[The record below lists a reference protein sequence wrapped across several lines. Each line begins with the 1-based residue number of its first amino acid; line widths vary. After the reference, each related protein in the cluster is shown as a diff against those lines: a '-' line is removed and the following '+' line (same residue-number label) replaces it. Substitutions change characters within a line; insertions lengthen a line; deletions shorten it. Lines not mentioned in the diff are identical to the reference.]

1 MSLSPRFESTPGA
14 TGVDVVD
21 PVETRHFPLDTDAP
35 VEPTP
40 GDPGTFAFPVDAA
53 CRISVGRLGL
63 PYMLPVDVRTPEGDP
78 IASVDSPTTRELPD
92 GDYLVELHSPI
103 KVYLRAAGPLRVAAS
118 PDGVAF
124 EFDGTAAVDVGA
136 RSYHSAPAATV
147 TVPDDPA
154 AAMDAVSTFSSALK
168 TTSPERAW
176 PTLRGHP
183 PAVERGDEL
192 AIPDGLDAPET
203 GVRIVA
209 PPEYAAVYA
218 VAPLAYYLSAAVVP
232 GETARLTAE
241 SGVDRPLGD
250 DPTELADAVAALL
263 KRVFFLD
270 CATRTEGLYPD
281 ELHERDVLAAR
292 TDLDFADLYDAD
304 PADRL
309 AAYLSVPD
317 DAVAAAASPWHR
329 VTYVRPDAGAVEL
342 LPALVNDLSL
352 IRPKASADDPADRTV
367 DDRLDGA
374 LDSFLRRPRA
384 SADRAS
390 PESASTG
397 RSNGERA
404 SAAQSDAASEE
415 FVRSVRSPTGDA
427 EDATADGVPEV
438 GEYVSLPE
446 TDALERAWVG
456 DGTPIRGT
464 KLVPEAF
471 AHETPEPSDGTV
483 DVTVVCNDEAMR
495 EEWDSVGEI
504 YGSREDLPVDVTARV
519 GVSTADLRRLLAEDC
534 DVFHFV
540 GHIDGRGFQC
550 PDGVLDAAAVGET
563 NATTALLNGCRSHD
577 QGVELV
583 KAGASAAVVSLSDL
597 FNSGAVE
604 VGETLAR
611 LLHHGFGV
619 GAAMKIVREYTSI
632 GNRYVVVGD
641 PGVTVA
647 YCESGLPMIHHV
659 VDGGDE
665 RFDVTPYSYPTRVRS
680 VGTNIRSYLQ
690 GSDRYHVG
698 VGPCG
703 EKSATPQALQMSF
716 VGDSQPLIVD
726 GELVWSDEWLG
737 H

>member
-1 MSLSPRFESTPGA
+1 MTLSPRFESAPGA

-21 PVETRHFPLDTDAP
+21 PVETRHFPLATDAP
-35 VEPTP
+35 VDPTP
-40 GDPGTFAFPVDAA
+40 VDPGRFAFPVDAA
-53 CRISVGRLGL
+53 CRVSVGRLGL

-78 IASVDSPTTRELPD
+78 IASVDSPATRELPA

-103 KVYLRAAGPLRVAAS
+103 KVYLRTEGPVRVEAT
-118 PDGVAF
+118 PEGVAF
-124 EFDGTAAVDVGA
+124 EFGETTAVDVGA

-154 AAMDAVSTFSSALK
+154 AAMAAVSTFASALK

-192 AIPDGLDAPET
+192 AVPDGLDAPET
-203 GVRIVA
+203 GITLRVPA
-209 PPEYAAVYA
+209 DYGHVYA
-218 VAPLAYYLSAAVVP
+218 VAPLAYYLGATVEP
-232 GETARLTAE
+232 GETARITAG
-241 SGVDRPLGD
+241 SGVDRRLGD
-250 DPTELADAVAALL
+250 DPTAVADAVAGLL

-281 ELHERDVLAAR
+281 DLREREVLAAR
-292 TDLDFADLYDAD
+292 ADIDFAGLYDAD
-304 PADRL
+304 TADRL
-309 AAYLSVPD
+309 AAYLAVPD

-329 VTYVRPDAGAVEL
+329 VAYVRPDADALGL

-352 IRPKASADDPADRTV
+352 IRPKASAADAADAADGAV

-374 LDSFLRRPRA
+374 LDSFLRGPRA
-384 SADRAS
+384 SA
-390 PESASTG
+390 G
-397 RSNGERA
+397 RA
-404 SAAQSDAASEE
+404 SAERTGGERGSDGRAGTAGDDLL
-415 FVRSVRSPTGDA
+415 RSVRSPADDA
-427 EDATADGVPEV
+427 SAAGVPDV

-464 KLVPEAF
+464 KLVAEAF
-471 AHETPEPSDGTV
+471 ARETPEPSDGTV

-519 GVSTADLRRLLAEDC
+519 GVPTGELRALLAGDC

-550 PDGVLDAAAVGET
+550 PDGVLDAADVGET

-583 KAGASAAVVSLSDL
+583 RAGASAAVVSLSDL

-619 GAAMKIVREYTSI
+619 GAAMRIVRDHTSI

-647 YCESGLPMIHHV
+647 YCESGLPIIHRV
-659 VDGGDE
+659 AERGDG
-665 RFDVTPYSYPTRVRS
+665 RFDVTPYSYPTRVRGM
-680 VGTNIRSYLQ
+680 GTNVRPYLQ
-690 GSDRYHVG
+690 ESDCYHVG

-703 EKSATPQALQMSF
+703 EKSTDPRALQVSF

-726 GELVWSDEWLG
+726 DELVWSDEWFDR
-737 H
+737 

>member
-1 MSLSPRFESTPGA
+1 MSLSPRFESTSGA

-21 PVETRHFPLDTDAP
+21 PVETRHFSVGTDAP
-35 VEPTP
+35 VDPTP
-40 GDPGTFAFPVDAA
+40 VDPEAFAFPVDAA
-53 CRISVGRLGL
+53 CRVSVGRLRL
-63 PYMLPVDVRTPEGDP
+63 PYMLPVDVRTPEGDA
-78 IASVDSPTTRELPD
+78 IVSVDSPTTRDLPHA
-92 GDYLVELHSPI
+92 DYLVELHSPI
-103 KVYLRAAGPLRVAAS
+103 KVYLRAAGPVRVEAT
-118 PDGVAF
+118 PEGVAF
-124 EFDGTAAVDVGA
+124 EFEDTTGVDVGA

-147 TVPDDPA
+147 TVPDDPEA
-154 AAMDAVSTFSSALK
+154 VMDAVSAFSSALK

-183 PAVERGDEL
+183 PRVERGDEL
-192 AIPDGLDAPET
+192 AVPDGLDAPET
-203 GVRIVA
+203 GVRITV

-218 VAPLAYYLSAAVVP
+218 VTPLAYYLGADVAP
-232 GETARLTAE
+232 GDTARLTAE
-241 SGVDRPLGD
+241 SGVDRRLGD

-270 CATRTEGLYPD
+270 CAVRTEGLYPD
-281 ELHERDVLAAR
+281 DLHEREVLQAR
-292 TDLDFADLYDAD
+292 ADLDFAGLYDAE
-304 PADRL
+304 PAERL

-317 DAVAAAASPWHR
+317 DAVEAVTSPWHR
-329 VTYVRPDAGAVEL
+329 VTHVQPDAGAVEL

-352 IRPKASADDPADRTV
+352 IRPKVGTDDAAGRTV
-367 DDRLDGA
+367 DDRIDGA
-374 LDSFLRRPRA
+374 LDSFLRRQRVNA
-384 SADRAS
+384 
-390 PESASTG
+390 
-397 RSNGERA
+397 ERA
-404 SAAQSDAASEE
+404 SAEHPVGEYASAERAGAAGED
-415 FVRSVRSPTGDA
+415 FVRSVRSPTGHANGD
-427 EDATADGVPEV
+427 TTPNGVPDV

-446 TDALERAWVG
+446 TDALEWAWVG

-464 KLVPEAF
+464 KLVAEAF
-471 AHETPEPSDGTV
+471 ARETPDPSDGTV

-504 YGSREDLPVDVTARV
+504 YGSRDDLPVDVTARV
-519 GVSTADLRRLLAEDC
+519 GVAAADLRDLLAEDC

-550 PDGVLDAAAVGET
+550 PDGVLDAAAVEET

-577 QGVELV
+577 QGVDLV

-647 YCESGLPMIHHV
+647 YCESGLPMIHHI
-659 VDGGDE
+659 DE
-665 RFDVTPYSYPTRVRS
+665 RADEGFGATPYSYPTRTQGI
-680 VGTNIRSYLQ
+680 GTNFRSYLQ
-690 GSDRYHVG
+690 RSGCYHVG

-703 EKSATPQALQMSF
+703 EKSADLGMLQFAF
-716 VGDSQPLIVD
+716 VGSPQPLIVD
-726 GELVWSDEWLG
+726 DELVWSDEWFDR
-737 H
+737 